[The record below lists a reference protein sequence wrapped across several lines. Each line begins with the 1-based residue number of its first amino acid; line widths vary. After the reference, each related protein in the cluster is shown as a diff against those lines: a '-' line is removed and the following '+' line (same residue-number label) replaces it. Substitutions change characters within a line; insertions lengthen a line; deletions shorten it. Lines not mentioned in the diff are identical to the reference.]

1 MKTHYNEVKELRLFK
16 SIKEEEFNRLYTS
29 MGMYVKRYKK
39 GSYIALSEE
48 PVRCVSIVLEGVV
61 HMESEDVWG
70 NRTILVFMNRGD
82 LFGETF
88 ACGTS
93 QASVVNFLA
102 ARDVVALNI
111 PFQAVMQLT
120 PDMDRSQVQ
129 LMGNILT
136 SIADKN
142 VRLMQKLDIVSKRT
156 LREKLLTYFSLMAR
170 AHGSN
175 EFDVPLGRVGLGEY
189 LCADRSALTRELSRM
204 RDDGLIE
211 YEKNHFRLLVD
222 AI

>member
-16 SIKEEEFNRLYTS
+16 NIKEEEFNRLYTS
-29 MGMYVKRYKK
+29 LGMYVKRYKK
-39 GSYIALSEE
+39 GSYITLSEE

-111 PFQAVMQLT
+111 PFQAGMQLT

-170 AHGSN
+170 AHDSN

>member
-16 SIKEEEFNRLYTS
+16 NIKEEEFNRLYTS

-39 GSYIALSEE
+39 GSYITLSEE

-170 AHGSN
+170 AHGSD
-175 EFDVPLGRVGLGEY
+175 EFDVLLGRVGLGEY

>member
-16 SIKEEEFNRLYTS
+16 NIKEEEFNRLYTS
-29 MGMYVKRYKK
+29 LGMYVKRYKK
-39 GSYIALSEE
+39 GSYITLSEE

-170 AHGSN
+170 AHDSN